1 MNCEEAR
8 VAVGYIG
15 AGLYARTTFR
25 HGTAASG
32 GKAATP
38 SGARWKELISLAGNQ
53 NSKPCVIRL
62 PGGKNQTVMAPKG
75 CQCELK
81 CWEATSSIPP
91 WLGIRR
97 LLGLRETNIGGARK
111 CCSASLAVELHDAQP
126 LWSSA
131 TNPSCCRGKGH
142 KLHCCTTVQLHNCT
156 TAQVAVIPT
165 SSSRSVP
172 ACAGVYHQLERQWQG
187 RKKLPFCAETSERG
201 ILTMGDHPLI
211 PDPAR
216 QGKVLQGF
224 SKSGGTSFPLS

>member
-1 MNCEEAR
+1 M

-53 NSKPCVIRL
+53 NSKLCVIRL

-97 LLGLRETNIGGARK
+97 LLGLRETNVGGARK
-111 CCSASLAVELHDAQP
+111 CSSASLA
-126 LWSSA
+126 LWS
-131 TNPSCCRGKGH
+131 
-142 KLHCCTTVQLHNCT
+142 CTTLNHCGAPQPIQAAAVEKGTSCTAVQLHNCT
-156 TAQVAVIPT
+156 TAQLP
-165 SSSRSVP
+165 SSRHLPLGLFRRVQKFIISLRDN
-172 ACAGVYHQLERQWQG
+172 AGVG
-187 RKKLPFCAETSERG
+187 RSCRFVRKQASA
-201 ILTMGDHPLI
+201 D
-211 PDPAR
+211 
-216 QGKVLQGF
+216 
-224 SKSGGTSFPLS
+224 S

>member
-1 MNCEEAR
+1 M
-8 VAVGYIG
+8 
-15 AGLYARTTFR
+15 
-25 HGTAASG
+25 ASG
-32 GKAATP
+32 EKAATP

-97 LLGLRETNIGGARK
+97 LLGLRETNVGGARK
-111 CCSASLAVELHDAQP
+111 CSSASLA
-126 LWSSA
+126 LWS
-131 TNPSCCRGKGH
+131 
-142 KLHCCTTVQLHNCT
+142 CTTLNHCGAPQPIQAAAVEKGTSCTAVQLYNCT

-172 ACAGVYHQLERQWQG
+172 ACAGVYHQLERQCRG